1 LLSQKYMREIA
12 RKHTFIENLCYIYSL
27 DWLRNNTEM
36 TTLWHN
42 DKEVEFG
49 ATGLLLVFFGLYI
62 VATHF
67 YLSALL
73 LLNY

>member
-1 LLSQKYMREIA
+1 
-12 RKHTFIENLCYIYSL
+12 
-27 DWLRNNTEM
+27 M

-49 ATGLLLVFFGLYI
+49 ATGLLLVFFDLYI